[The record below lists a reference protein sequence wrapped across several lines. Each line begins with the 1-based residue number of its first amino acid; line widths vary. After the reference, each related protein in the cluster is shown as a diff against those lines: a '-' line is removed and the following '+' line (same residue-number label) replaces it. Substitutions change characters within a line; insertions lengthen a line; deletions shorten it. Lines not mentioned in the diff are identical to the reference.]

1 MPMFVMLSLGG
12 LFGKVGGFVAKQAGR
27 FFSGGPISVV
37 RGGIQ
42 DVAGLLGGGREP
54 NQTFGISRSLAPSR
68 ATSQSFAPRGAGP
81 PPAQMKLPEQ
91 ARQNAAAIGLVCP
104 PGERPNKSR
113 YHLLSGQLVE
123 PGTRCVKSRRIDV
136 GNATALRRSIRR
148 ENGFAKLAKRVLRGS
163 RFKVTSASAGTRR
176 GPRTIVESG
185 PGSVVTR

>member
-1 MPMFVMLSLGG
+1 MAPMFVMLSLGG
-12 LFGKVGGFVAKQAGR
+12 LFGKLTGFASKILPGPLGLAAGGISSLVSPRQTAIQRTPGVIGAAQR
-27 FFSGGPISVV
+27 FFPGGATGFREVEI
-37 RGGIQ
+37 RGG
-42 DVAGLLGGGREP
+42 GGGGKMP
-54 NQTFGISRSLAPSR
+54 TQ
-68 ATSQSFAPRGAGP
+68 SQ
-81 PPAQMKLPEQ
+81 Q
-91 ARQNAAAIGLVCP
+91 ARANAAATGLVCP

-113 YHLLSGQLVE
+113 YHLLNGTLVE

-148 ENGFAKLAKRVLRGS
+148 ENGFAKLAKRALRGS